1 MKRTR
6 PPALVASLT
15 VALGLVLAAGQ
26 LIPQWESVRGWLA
39 LLTVPTLLGVG
50 GYYLWSYRSWE
61 HFHRKLYRSYVSDT
75 FESIMREMPELPS
88 DAPGKT
94 MEERLAARCAYVPTP
109 YLWREASQYV
119 DHASLIPPLTQ
130 GSTVDYCVAELQGKK
145 SLLLIGEPGSGK
157 SVTAFMAFAR
167 LAHSALSWKKSTP
180 LPVLIRLNALRVSES
195 RSLRD
200 LLPPPL
206 DRADETWISGVQHGP
221 GFVFILDGLDELPF
235 ASGPRTEPAA
245 QPSDLELAM
254 DHPTL
259 VTCREAFFDLYV
271 HTSHLYTRFQS
282 LAAIQP
288 LEFQQHVEPYV
299 EQFCRTRQRP
309 RLAEHITRILVAH
322 PKLRDLIRRIL
333 LLRLTTAVLFSD
345 LESHPRAEDN
355 ECPASLD
362 ILSRL
367 NLHGT
372 GFLTASIYEEYIA
385 AWLRRESQKADMS
398 GPFSVEPLEWREKR
412 SLAEDVASLIFRT
425 ATVESKSFSQF
436 ESTDLVADRESLSG
450 LVSEWCANAVPQR
463 AAGKDPTAVRN
474 CLERRTFLI
483 VNEHTGYS
491 RFAHKSFYEYLLARH
506 ACRVLST
513 HRLPT
518 DQGAAIL
525 SVPFPD
531 EVIRFLRE
539 ILAMCR
545 SVRPPEGL
553 RAQQIEQ
560 NLWTTIGLDPKD
572 SAGLMARQ
580 QAANLLPAIAPAE
593 RLGELRGLLVSEKSP
608 FIRRAI
614 AVGLALHHND
624 PEPLGA
630 FVREMDADGEARAFH
645 MGYNRIYYGDQVL
658 GRGGYMDDGLP
669 ECTKFF
675 DACVRHIREPAYAS
689 LQVMA
694 LATIHYL
701 LDDPGRNA
709 YLRTEHRPGLE
720 AALVATNTL
729 INSGLCPDPIRAQ
742 GVVREVEAALHGGGR
757 NASTKGEL
765 QRE

>member
-6 PPALVASLT
+6 PSALVASLAI
-15 VALGLVLAAGQ
+15 ALGLVLALGQ
-26 LIPQWESVRGWLA
+26 IIPQWESVRGWLA
-39 LLTVPTLLGVG
+39 LLTVLALVGVVG
-50 GYYLWSYRSWE
+50 FHFWRQRSWE
-61 HFHRKLYRSYVSDT
+61 HFQRELYRSYVSDT
-75 FESIMREMPELPS
+75 FDSVMREMPELPS
-88 DAPGKT
+88 DATGGT
-94 MEERLAARCAYVPTP
+94 MEERLTARCAYVPTP
-109 YLWREASQYV
+109 YLWSEANQFI
-119 DHASLIPPLTQ
+119 DQASLKRPVAQ
-130 GSTVDYCVAELQGKK
+130 GSTVDYSAAELQARR
-145 SLLLIGEPGSGK
+145 SLLLIGEPGTGK
-157 SVTAFMAFAR
+157 SVTAFMVFAR
-167 LAHSALSWKKSTP
+167 LAQAALLWEKSTP
-180 LPVLIRLNALRVSES
+180 LPVLIRLNALRVNES

-206 DRADETWISGVQHGP
+206 DQADEAWVSGIEHGR

-235 ASGPRTEPAA
+235 ASGPRTEAAA

-254 DHPTL
+254 TFPTL

-271 HTSHLYTRFQS
+271 HSSHLYTRFLS

-288 LEFQQHVEPYV
+288 LEFQSHVEPYV

-309 RLAEHITRILVAH
+309 RLADHITRILADH
-322 PKLRDLIRRIL
+322 PKLRDLVRRIL

-355 ECPASLD
+355 ECPASHD

-372 GFLTASIYEEYIA
+372 DFLTASIYEEYIA
-385 AWLRRESQKADMS
+385 AWLRRESQKADLS
-398 GPFSVEPLEWREKR
+398 GPTSVEPLEWREKR
-412 SLAEDVASLIFRT
+412 ALAEDVAALIFKT

-436 ESTDLVADRESLSG
+436 ELTDLVADRKSITD
-450 LVSEWCANAVPQR
+450 LVTDWCVKTVPQR
-463 AAGKDPTAVRN
+463 IEGKNPTAVRN

-506 ACRVLST
+506 ACRVLSG
-513 HRLPT
+513 HDHSS

-545 SVRPPEGL
+545 GVRPPEGL
-553 RAQQIEQ
+553 IAQQIER
-560 NLWTTIGLDPKD
+560 NLWTTIRLDPND
-572 SAGLMARQ
+572 SAVLMARQ

-593 RLGELRGLLVSEKSP
+593 RLGALRDLLNSEKSP

-624 PEPLGA
+624 PAPLRD
-630 FVREMDADGEARAFH
+630 FVQEMDVDAEARGFH

-658 GRGGYMDDGLP
+658 GSGGYMDDGLP
-669 ECTKFF
+669 GCTKFF
-675 DACVRHIREPAYAS
+675 DACVRHIREPAYTS

-701 LDDPGRNA
+701 LADAGRNA
-709 YLRTEHRPGLE
+709 YLRHEHRPGLE
-720 AALVATNTL
+720 AALLAANGL
-729 INSGLCPDPIRAQ
+729 IDAGYCADLIRAQ
-742 GVVREVEAALHGGGR
+742 GVARDIASALDEGGD
-757 NASTKGEL
+757 EL
-765 QRE
+765 